1 MLYLMT
7 EQRNQIQPLTL
18 GSELRAESGGKNSRK
33 GKVEKDADEPVVLQ
47 EFALLTGREI
57 FELNTEMLGK
67 SQGSLVRFASFF
79 ENTSSSL
86 FNVRDP

>member
-7 EQRNQIQPLTL
+7 EQRNQIQPLTP

-47 EFALLTGREI
+47 EFALLTGREMA
-57 FELNTEMLGK
+57 L
-67 SQGSLVRFASFF
+67 
-79 ENTSSSL
+79 SSWIQK
-86 FNVRDP
+86 